1 MEKIALVCDSGCDL
15 KQDAINE
22 YNIHVLPLRI
32 IYKDREFLDRVT
44 ITPQEIYA
52 NIETEIP
59 TTSLPSIKDMDE
71 LFSKLKNENF
81 THILCIC
88 LSSGLS
94 GTFNAL
100 SMVAQNY
107 KDMNIHI
114 FDSKILTM
122 STGSFVIRCGNLIKE
137 GFSFDEIIKTLPTMR
152 KNTALY
158 FVVGTLEYL
167 KKGGRIG
174 KVAGTIG
181 ELLNIKPIISVND
194 DGIYYTHAKARGKK
208 QALTLML
215 DLIKEKT
222 SNNKCRISIVHGD
235 AEEEALKIMEKIKE
249 MPNVIS
255 IYFSEISPALFV
267 HTGPGAIGI
276 SIEKED

>member
-15 KQDAINE
+15 TQDVIKE
-22 YNIHVLPLRI
+22 YNINVLPLRI
-32 IYKDREFLDRVT
+32 IYKDREYLDRVT
-44 ITPQEIYA
+44 ISPEEIYK
-52 NIETEIP
+52 NIEKEIP
-59 TTSLPSIKDMDE
+59 TTSLPSIKDMDD
-71 LFSKLKNENF
+71 LFARLKEQNY

-100 SMVAQNY
+100 NIVAENY
-107 KDMNIHI
+107 RDMNIHI
-114 FDSKILTM
+114 FDSKILSL
-122 STGSFVIRCGNLIKE
+122 STGNFVIKCGKLIKE
-137 GFSFDEIIKTLPTMR
+137 GHSFDEIVTKLPIMR
-152 KNTALY
+152 QNTNLY
-158 FVVGTLEYL
+158 FIVGTLEYL

-194 DGIYYTHAKARGKK
+194 DGVYYTHAKARGKK
-208 QALTLML
+208 QALNLML
-215 DLIKEKT
+215 DLIKEKAST
-222 SNNKCRISIVHGD
+222 GKYCVSIVHGD
-235 AEEEALKIMEKIKE
+235 AEEEAIKLIDKIKE
-249 MPNVIS
+249 IPNIVVT
-255 IYFSEISPALFV
+255 YFSEISPALFV

>member
-15 KQDAINE
+15 TQDVIKE
-22 YNIHVLPLRI
+22 YNINVLPLRI
-32 IYKDREFLDRVT
+32 IYKDREYLDRVT
-44 ITPQEIYA
+44 ITPEEIYR
-52 NIETEIP
+52 NIEKEIP
-59 TTSLPSIKDMDE
+59 TTSLPSVKDMDD
-71 LFSKLKNENF
+71 LFARLKAENY
-81 THILCIC
+81 THVLCIC

-100 SMVAQNY
+100 SMVAENY
-107 KDMNIHI
+107 TDMNIHI
-114 FDSKILTM
+114 FDSKILSL
-122 STGSFVIRCGNLIKE
+122 STGNFVIKCGKLIKA
-137 GFSFDEIIKTLPTMR
+137 GYSFDEIINKLPIMR
-152 KNTALY
+152 QNTNLY
-158 FVVGTLEYL
+158 FIVGTLEYL

-194 DGIYYTHAKARGKK
+194 DGVYYTHAKARGKK

-215 DLIKEKT
+215 DLIKERALTGKY
-222 SNNKCRISIVHGD
+222 SVSIVHGD
-235 AEEEALKIMEKIKE
+235 AEEEALKLIEKIKE
-249 MPNVIS
+249 VPNVVVN
-255 IYFSEISPALFV
+255 YFSEISPALFV